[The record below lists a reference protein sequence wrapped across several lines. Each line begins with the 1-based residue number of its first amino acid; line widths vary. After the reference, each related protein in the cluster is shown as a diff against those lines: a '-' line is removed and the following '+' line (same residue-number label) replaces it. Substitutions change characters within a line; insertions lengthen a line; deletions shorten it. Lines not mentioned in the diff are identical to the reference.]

1 MVSQVNSFA
10 IFVNMCKDHCSFKTE
25 KGGVW
30 GGGRQIVMNK
40 GWIRFFFY
48 FRLGKTLEI
57 HCN

>member
-40 GWIRFFFY
+40 GWIRFFF
-48 FRLGKTLEI
+48 TLD
-57 HCN
+57 